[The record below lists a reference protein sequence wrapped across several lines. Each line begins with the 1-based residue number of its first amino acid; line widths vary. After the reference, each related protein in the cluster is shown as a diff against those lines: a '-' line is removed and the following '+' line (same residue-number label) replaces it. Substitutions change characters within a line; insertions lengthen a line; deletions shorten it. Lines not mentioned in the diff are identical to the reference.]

1 MRAWRINRKLQQQ
14 KEKLKKGKQ
23 KLQKVQEKV
32 HDSMNGDKNY
42 KKKTETQNKWQLHKR
57 NRNEEKIKVTGVLT
71 RKIAN
76 LHQKRCLQQADSNT
90 RPARNYVTKNLGPA
104 NSARVTLRQQRR
116 EEGTEKR
123 EEKSTRSRRTK
134 PN

>member
-1 MRAWRINRKLQQQ
+1 MK
-14 KEKLKKGKQ
+14 
-23 KLQKVQEKV
+23 
-32 HDSMNGDKNY
+32 
-42 KKKTETQNKWQLHKR
+42 
-57 NRNEEKIKVTGVLT
+57 

-104 NSARVTLRQQRR
+104 NSARVTLRQQRK

-134 PN
+134 PNRSDTDQIHDPQVIKINVE